1 MGTSPKVSVVM
12 SAFNAEKYLRESLDS
27 ILNQDF
33 WDFEFLIVNDASTDK
48 TKEIIESC
56 KDQRIVIINNAKN
69 SGLTRSL
76 NVALNSAKGEY
87 VARQDADDI
96 SLPNRLSA
104 QVDFLEKHPEVGF
117 VGSYASM
124 IDRHGKE
131 FGQWRMPAVDKDIRL
146 AISDRGC
153 FCHGAVMF
161 RNQLVKNIGGY
172 REQFKYAQD
181 LDLWL
186 RLSERCQMANIDEI
200 LYKMRRS
207 ANSITRKKLE
217 KQLDFHLLA
226 VCLSRQR
233 AKEGRDELEMT
244 RNFNLKKQLSRHYAN
259 KEINQFKSEIY
270 LHYYHESLKMKN
282 LGDVS
287 LFWLGWFIRQ
297 PKLWKVKTLFKDVQT
312 LRITSK
318 IRVY

>member
-1 MGTSPKVSVVM
+1 MSTSPKVSVVM
-12 SAFNAEKYLRESLDS
+12 SAFNAEKYLHESLDS

-33 WDFEFLIVNDASTDK
+33 RDFEFLIVNDASTDK

-104 QVDFLEKHPEVGF
+104 QVDFLEKHPAVGF

-124 IDRHGKE
+124 IDSHGKE
-131 FGQWRMPAVDKDIRL
+131 FGQWKMPVTDKDIRRV
-146 AISDRGC
+146 ISAQGC

-161 RNQLVKNIGGY
+161 RNQLVKNTGGY
-172 REQFKYAQD
+172 RGQFKYAQD

-186 RLSERCQMANIDEI
+186 RLSERCQMANIDKI
-200 LYKMRRS
+200 LYRMRRS
-207 ANSITRKKLE
+207 ADSITRNKLE

-226 VCLSRQR
+226 VCLSGQR
-233 AKEGRDELEMT
+233 GKEGRDDLET
-244 RNFNLKKQLSRHYAN
+244 AQDFNLKEILRQHYAA
-259 KEINQFKSEIY
+259 KEINRFKSEIY

-282 LGDVS
+282 LGEAS
-287 LFWLGWFIRQ
+287 RFWLGWFIRQ
-297 PKLWKVKTLFKDVQT
+297 PKLWKVKTFFKDVKT
-312 LRITSK
+312 LRTVSK
-318 IRVY
+318 MRA